1 MFKNKKPKMKNG
13 SAQKS
18 PSLNMI
24 SEGTK
29 IKGSINSQTDL
40 RIAGQI
46 DGEANC
52 KGKIIVSSTAHLD
65 GNVTSVDAD
74 IAGKVEGTIKVSNK
88 LTLRQTAEVGGD
100 IYTKVLVVEEGAQ
113 INGSCRMGKFSEPL
127 EDASDAEFEK
137 ESVKKEVA

>member
-13 SAQKS
+13 TAQKS

-46 DGEANC
+46 DGEALC

-74 IAGKVEGTIKVSNK
+74 IAGKIEGTLKITNK
-88 LTLRQTAEVGGD
+88 LILRQTAEVGGD
-100 IYTKVLVVEEGAQ
+100 IYTKILVVEEGAQ
-113 INGSCRMGKFSEPL
+113 INGSCRMGKFSKPL
-127 EDASDAEFEK
+127 DEATDTEFDK
-137 ESVKKEVA
+137 AAMKTEVA